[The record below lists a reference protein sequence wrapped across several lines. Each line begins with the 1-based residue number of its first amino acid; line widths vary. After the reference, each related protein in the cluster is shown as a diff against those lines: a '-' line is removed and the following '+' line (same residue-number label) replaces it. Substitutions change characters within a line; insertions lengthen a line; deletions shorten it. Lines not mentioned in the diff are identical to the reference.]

1 MPHPI
6 QILLVEMSRVQDQF
20 LETFQMA
27 LQLNISIGH
36 GRVATFGVLLAQQLH
51 WQGRLIGGTAGTG
64 TCTNESVPGCVCM
77 VCMRIARKQD
87 LAGYMYACASPG
99 NIPSTT
105 RQRPQVFTLDT
116 KSLGLGGFAAFL
128 LTIVDGQGRK
138 LISYLYVYIIS
149 INILAYPNPPPP
161 KNAKTWSFLYPF
173 NAHSNYHQPV
183 LGCMQVP
190 RQSAIVDHLPQS
202 VAEI

>member
-1 MPHPI
+1 MEVADITGTPRSAGTRHPRAS
-6 QILLVEMSRVQDQF
+6 QSTR
-20 LETFQMA
+20 
-27 LQLNISIGH
+27 
-36 GRVATFGVLLAQQLH
+36 QLH

-138 LISYLYVYIIS
+138 LTISTSRIWMGCGIKPQTGLAQPWFGNVIS
-149 INILAYPNPPPP
+149 GLIF
-161 KNAKTWSFLYPF
+161 S
-173 NAHSNYHQPV
+173 
-183 LGCMQVP
+183 
-190 RQSAIVDHLPQS
+190 
-202 VAEI
+202 